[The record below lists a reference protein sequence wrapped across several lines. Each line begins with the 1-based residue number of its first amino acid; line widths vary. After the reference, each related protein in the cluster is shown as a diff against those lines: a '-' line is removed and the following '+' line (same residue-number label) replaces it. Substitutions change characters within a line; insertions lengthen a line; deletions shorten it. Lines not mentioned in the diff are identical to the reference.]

1 LFILRSMRD
10 TLPQAEE
17 RYYELL
23 RGQSPVQRLN
33 TAVMLTQTVRRL
45 AESAILAKHPSA
57 SANEIRFHLAN
68 RLYGEGVARRLFPRM
83 EGV

>member
-1 LFILRSMRD
+1 MRD
-10 TLPQAEE
+10 TAPKAEE

-23 RGQSPVQRLN
+23 RGQSPMQRLN

-45 AESAILAKHPSA
+45 AKSAIVAKYPSA
-57 SANEIRFHLAN
+57 SADEIRFHLAN
-68 RLYGEGVARRLFPRM
+68 RLYGEKVARRLFPRV

>member
-1 LFILRSMRD
+1 MRD
-10 TLPQAEE
+10 TLPKAEE

-23 RGQSPVQRLN
+23 RGQSPMQRLN

-45 AESAILAKHPSA
+45 AQSAILAKHPSA
-57 SANEIRFHLAN
+57 SADEIRFHLAN
-68 RLYGEGVARRLFPRM
+68 RLYGEVVARRLFPEV